1 MKKPIISVRNLEAR
15 YGETTIL
22 KDIELDIY
30 PNEVTIILGGSGC
43 GKTTLMK
50 NILRLEEPY
59 KGSVKYWD
67 TEVLGMDVSEYE
79 RILKKI
85 GVLFQEGALLNSITV
100 FDNIAIPLEQHT
112 RLKRKL
118 IERIIRVKLNLV
130 RLSEAIHMYPNE
142 LSGGMKRR
150 AALARALA
158 LDPQILFCDEPTSG
172 LDPLTSLAMDDLL
185 ITLKN
190 KLNMSIVIITHD
202 LASIHRL
209 ADRIFFIE
217 SGTVVFHGTLN
228 EAKQARIPV
237 IDEFFRSGKYD

>member
-1 MKKPIISVRNLEAR
+1 MKEPIISVRGLEAR

-22 KDIELDIY
+22 RNINLDIH

-43 GKTTLMK
+43 GKTTLLK

-59 KGSVKYWD
+59 KGSVRYWGK
-67 TEVLGMDVSEYE
+67 EVVGMEDAEYE
-79 RILKKI
+79 SILKKI
-85 GVLFQEGALLNSITV
+85 GVLFQEGALLNSMSV

-112 RLKRKL
+112 RLRRKL

-130 RLSEAIHMYPNE
+130 RLGEAIHMYPNE

-172 LDPLTSLAMDDLL
+172 LDPLTSLALDDLL

-190 KLNMSIVIITHD
+190 KLNMSIVVITHD
-202 LASIHRL
+202 LTSIHRL
-209 ADRIFFIE
+209 ADRIFFID
-217 SGTVVFHGTLN
+217 SGTIVFHGTLD
-228 EAKQARIPV
+228 EAKQARIPA
-237 IDEFFRSGKYD
+237 IDEFFRSGKYE

>member
-67 TEVLGMDVSEYE
+67 TEVLGMDESEYE